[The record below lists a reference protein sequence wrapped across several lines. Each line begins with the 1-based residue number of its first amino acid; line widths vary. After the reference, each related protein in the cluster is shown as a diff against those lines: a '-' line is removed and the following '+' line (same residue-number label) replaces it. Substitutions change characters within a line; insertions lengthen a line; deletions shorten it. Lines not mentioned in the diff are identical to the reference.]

1 LAWNALCLS
10 AGSCSGIVRMS
21 WLERGTGVWSSIGRR
36 ALAALVSVLA
46 VSGIFPATASAI
58 VGGQE
63 VAQEYPWAVVVEHS
77 RGACSGALI
86 SPRWVLTAGH
96 CIVTDRPGQAES
108 DPGLDNPLRPADDFR
123 LFIGSTVRYEG
134 ESRRANRLV
143 KGPRG
148 LDVGLIELDQASDK
162 APIQVAAR
170 MMPRSGQEA
179 VLVGW
184 GQVCEAKDCALATTL
199 KQLSL
204 RLAAPAS
211 TSSGNPLLT
220 WPEDDPGQRAAKGDS
235 GGPVIFQ
242 NNGRWELIGTL
253 SGSGTTGDSSALK
266 GLATNVS
273 TLHNWLDATAATTT
287 PEADIWTVEFVLV
300 LVLGVVVVIVVFR
313 AFRRSRRRR
322 RPVTGPAAPVQRARD
337 EDLEYMEQWAL
348 QRTGVEAY
356 YEPGTA
362 TIVATVM
369 LIAGDGEWTRRK
381 IGSLEGAIRFGN
393 QRGIPVYE
401 VFRTGYPQR
410 KRDYDEQSRRSK
422 TRG

>member
-1 LAWNALCLS
+1 
-10 AGSCSGIVRMS
+10 MS
-21 WLERGTGVWSSIGRR
+21 WVERETGVWGSIGRG

-46 VSGIFPATASAI
+46 VSGICPAPATAI

-63 VAQEYPWAVVVEHS
+63 VDQEYPWAVVVEHS

-96 CIVTDRPGQAES
+96 CIVTERPDQAES
-108 DPGLDNPLRPADDFR
+108 DPGLDNPLLRADDFR

-143 KGPRG
+143 KGPSG
-148 LDVGLIELDQASDK
+148 LDVGLIELDEASDK

-170 MMPRSGQEA
+170 MVPRSGQEA
-179 VLVGW
+179 LLVGW
-184 GQVCEAKDCALATTL
+184 GQVCEARECAVATTL
-199 KQLSL
+199 KQLPL
-204 RLAAPAS
+204 RLGGPAS
-211 TSSGNPLLT
+211 TSSGNEMLT

-235 GGPVIFQ
+235 GGPVIVQ
-242 NNGRWELIGTL
+242 NEGRWELVGTL
-253 SGSGTTGDSSALK
+253 SGSGTTSDSSAQK

-273 TLHNWLDATAATTT
+273 MVHDWLDATAATTT

-300 LVLGVVVVIVVFR
+300 LVLGVVVVVVVFR
-313 AFRRSRRRR
+313 AFRRLRRRG
-322 RPVTGPAAPVQRARD
+322 RPETDPVAPVERARD
-337 EDLEYMEQWAL
+337 DDLAYLEQWAL

-356 YEPGTA
+356 FEPGTA

-369 LIAGDGEWTRRK
+369 LVAGDGEWTRRK
-381 IGSLEGAIRFGN
+381 IGSLDGAIRFGN

-410 KRDYDEQSRRSK
+410 KRDYDARLRRSE

>member
-1 LAWNALCLS
+1 M
-10 AGSCSGIVRMS
+10 SG
-21 WLERGTGVWSSIGRR
+21 LERGTGVWGSIGRG
-36 ALAALVSVLA
+36 ALAVLVSVLA
-46 VSGIFPATASAI
+46 VSGIFPAAASAI

-77 RGACSGALI
+77 RGACSGALV

-96 CIVTDRPGQAES
+96 CIVTDRPDQAES
-108 DPGLDNPLRPADDFR
+108 DPGLDNPLRPAYDFR

-143 KGPRG
+143 KGPTG
-148 LDVGLIELDQASDK
+148 LDVGLIELDK
-162 APIQVAAR
+162 APIQVAAP

-179 VLVGW
+179 MLVGW
-184 GQVCEAKDCALATTL
+184 GQVCEAEDCALATTL

-204 RLAAPAS
+204 SLAAPAS
-211 TSSGNPLLT
+211 TSSGNELLA

-235 GGPVIFQ
+235 GGPVIFE

-253 SGSGTTGDSSALK
+253 SGSGTTSDSSALK

-287 PEADIWTVEFVLV
+287 PEADIWTVEFVLA
-300 LVLGVVVVIVVFR
+300 LVLGAVVVIVVFR
-313 AFRRSRRRR
+313 AFRRLRRRA
-322 RPVTGPAAPVQRARD
+322 RPVMGPTAPVQRARD
-337 EDLEYMEQWAL
+337 EDLEYLEQWAL

-381 IGSLEGAIRFGN
+381 IGSLEDAIRFGN

-422 TRG
+422 TSG

>member
-1 LAWNALCLS
+1 
-10 AGSCSGIVRMS
+10 M
-21 WLERGTGVWSSIGRR
+21 
-36 ALAALVSVLA
+36 

-96 CIVTDRPGQAES
+96 CIVTDRPDQAES
-108 DPGLDNPLRPADDFR
+108 DLGLDNPLRPADDFR

-143 KGPRG
+143 KGPAG
-148 LDVGLIELDQASDK
+148 LDVGLIELDRASDK

-170 MMPRSGQEA
+170 MTPRSGQEA
-179 VLVGW
+179 ILVGW
-184 GQVCEAKDCALATTL
+184 GQVCEARDCALATTL
-199 KQLSL
+199 KQLPL

-211 TSSGNPLLT
+211 TSSGNELLT

-242 NNGRWELIGTL
+242 NEGRWQLIGTL

-273 TLHNWLDATAATTT
+273 TLHDWLDATAATTT
-287 PEADIWTVEFVLV
+287 PETDIWTVEFVLV
-300 LVLGVVVVIVVFR
+300 LVLGAVVVIVVFR
-313 AFRRSRRRR
+313 AFRRLRRRGH
-322 RPVTGPAAPVQRARD
+322 PVMGPTAPVQRARD

-393 QRGIPVYE
+393 QCGVPVYE

-410 KRDYDEQSRRSK
+410 KRDYDERSRRSK